1 MKRTIWTLILLWC
14 GHIFTVNAQQNIA
27 FNPPM
32 GFNSYT
38 CYNNSLSQEIAIKLI
53 DVLAEKYKPLG
64 YDYFVIDLGWYTE
77 EDKLH
82 IDKYGYPEPSRV
94 FFSNGIKALCDYA
107 HSKDIKLGLHL
118 MRGVLRQAITD
129 GSMVKGTN
137 IPIQEIV
144 NSESI
149 CTWCGFT
156 IGVDMNKKGAQE
168 YYDGLMQK
176 MADWGVDFI
185 KYDDITGMP
194 DELLAISKAIK
205 KTGRPIL
212 LSLSPG
218 EDTKMEYVPYYKNSN
233 MLRVTADIWDN
244 QSSIDRSF
252 DAMKVYQGMGMPGF
266 WPDLDMIPLGR
277 LEVLK
282 TGQEFDNRARKSKF
296 TKDQAESFIT
306 QRSIFAS
313 PLFIGGDLLT
323 MDAHSDALLTNKR
336 MIECNQ
342 NGVSGSLVYM
352 SDSLEIYKA
361 VNKND
366 TDRGWLA
373 IFNRSKKTQNKKL
386 GKTDLGFSFNR
397 PILNIL
403 IPNYHLFDIWNE
415 KDYYLKTDI
424 ELSIPSNGVAFFEF
438 TKINKK

>member
-1 MKRTIWTLILLWC
+1 
-14 GHIFTVNAQQNIA
+14 
-27 FNPPM
+27 
-32 GFNSYT
+32 
-38 CYNNSLSQEIAIKLI
+38 
-53 DVLAEKYKPLG
+53 
-64 YDYFVIDLGWYTE
+64 
-77 EDKLH
+77 
-82 IDKYGYPEPSRV
+82 
-94 FFSNGIKALCDYA
+94 
-107 HSKDIKLGLHL
+107 
-118 MRGVLRQAITD
+118 
-129 GSMVKGTN
+129 
-137 IPIQEIV
+137 
-144 NSESI
+144 
-149 CTWCGFT
+149 
-156 IGVDMNKKGAQE
+156 
-168 YYDGLMQK
+168 
-176 MADWGVDFI
+176 
-185 KYDDITGMP
+185 
-194 DELLAISKAIK
+194 
-205 KTGRPIL
+205 
-212 LSLSPG
+212 
-218 EDTKMEYVPYYKNSN
+218 
-233 MLRVTADIWDN
+233 
-244 QSSIDRSF
+244 
-252 DAMKVYQGMGMPGF
+252 MPGF